1 MASMVFLCALIVSG
15 GLEVLGRAAQLFF
28 PVFIFP
34 LLILIILVFP
44 DFEFKNIFP
53 ILGDGIMPPIKGA
66 IVPSGMV
73 HRILSDQ
80 FFLAFFSGWEKRNE
94 IRNDDG
100 FCRDDDVSGGES
112 YCSFCTWA
120 NDSL

>member
-1 MASMVFLCALIVSG
+1 
-15 GLEVLGRAAQLFF
+15 
-28 PVFIFP
+28 
-34 LLILIILVFP
+34 
-44 DFEFKNIFP
+44 
-53 ILGDGIMPPIKGA
+53 MPPIKGA
-66 IVPSGMV
+66 IVPMGWFTE
-73 HRILSDQ
+73 
-80 FFLAFFSGWEKRNE
+80 FFMISFLLAFFSGWEKRQE